1 MTSLM
6 MGFLAV
12 GVVAG
17 LIYRP
22 LLAPWLLASV
32 LFIVNYFVSLLFMN
46 AATKLKTSAA
56 AGVAVMSFFLRFGL
70 LALALVTIA
79 LTLRDQFLATA
90 ICFLVVYTLFMFV
103 EIAVGL
109 KGRAISNPPVSGGK
123 L

>member
-1 MTSLM
+1 M
-6 MGFLAV
+6 MVFLAA

-17 LIYRP
+17 MLYRP
-22 LLAPWLLASV
+22 LLVPWLLASG
-32 LFIVNYFVSLLFMN
+32 LFIVNYFVSMLFMN

-70 LALALVTIA
+70 LAIALVTVA
-79 LTLRDQFLATA
+79 LTLPDEFLVTA
-90 ICFLVVYTLFMFV
+90 ICFLVVYTLFMGV

-109 KGRAISNPPVSGGK
+109 KGRAISNPPATGGE